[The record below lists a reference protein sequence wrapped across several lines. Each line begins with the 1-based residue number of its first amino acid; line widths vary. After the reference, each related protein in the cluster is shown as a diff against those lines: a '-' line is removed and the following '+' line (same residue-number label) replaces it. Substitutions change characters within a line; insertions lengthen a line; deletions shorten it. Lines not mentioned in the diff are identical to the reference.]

1 MRVNENLSKN
11 GIGVE
16 VSEFSLSDL
25 TAENIDFLRAKW
37 VEYGLIVFPKL
48 PLSHD
53 EFKDFALSFGEFG
66 DDPFIS
72 SLPDYPNIAEI
83 KRSAKE
89 KATPFGGT
97 WHSDWSFMKKPPS
110 ATLLHSKII
119 PPVGGNTL
127 FANTEKAFAALPD
140 EMKDKLRNLKVIHS
154 AKIPYADDGFY
165 ALEKEERSM
174 KILPSKEAKA
184 TFSHPMI
191 KIHPETKKECLFINP
206 VYAINIEDFSE
217 DESQELLWELYE
229 HMIQDQFIY
238 EHIWNENMLIM
249 WDNRTVMHQ
258 ATGGYDGYDRLLH
271 RITLAAL

>member
-1 MRVNENLSKN
+1 MRVSENLSKN

-16 VSEFSLSDL
+16 VTDFSLADL
-25 TAENIDFLRAKW
+25 TQENISFLRSKW

-53 EFKDFALSFGEFG
+53 EFKDFALSFGDFG

-83 KRSAKE
+83 KRSANE

-127 FANTEKAFAALPD
+127 FANTEKSFAALPED
-140 EMKDKLRNLKVIHS
+140 MKNRLRNLKVIHS

-184 TFSHPMI
+184 TFSHPMV
-191 KIHPETKKECLFINP
+191 KIHPETNKECLFINP
-206 VYAINIEDFSE
+206 VYTINIEGLSE
-217 DESQELLWELYE
+217 DESQQLLWELYE
-229 HMIQDQFIY
+229 HMIQDQFVY
-238 EHIWNENMLIM
+238 EHVWNEDMLIM

-271 RITLAAL
+271 RITLAAV

>member
-1 MRVNENLSKN
+1 MRVSENLSKN

-16 VSEFSLSDL
+16 VTDFSLTDL
-25 TAENIDFLRAKW
+25 TRENISFLRSKW

-53 EFKDFALSFGEFG
+53 EFKDFALSFGDFG

-72 SLPDYPNIAEI
+72 SLPNYPNIAEI
-83 KRSAKE
+83 KRSANE

-127 FANTEKAFAALPD
+127 FANTEKSFAALPE
-140 EMKDKLRNLKVIHS
+140 EMKNKLRNLKVIHS

-184 TFSHPMI
+184 TFSHPMV
-191 KIHPETKKECLFINP
+191 KIHPETNKECLFINP
-206 VYAINIEDFSE
+206 VYTINIEGLSE
-217 DESQELLWELYE
+217 DESQQLLWELYE
-229 HMIQDQFIY
+229 HMIKDQFVY
-238 EHIWNENMLIM
+238 EHVWNDDMLIM

-271 RITLAAL
+271 RITLAAV

>member
-1 MRVNENLSKN
+1 MRVSENLSKN

-16 VSEFSLSDL
+16 VSDFSLSDL
-25 TAENIDFLRAKW
+25 TEENISFLRSKW

-48 PLSHD
+48 PLSHN
-53 EFKDFALSFGEFG
+53 EFKDFALSFGNFG

-83 KRSAKE
+83 KRSANE

-127 FANTEKAFAALPD
+127 FANTEKSFAALP
-140 EMKDKLRNLKVIHS
+140 EKMKNKLRNLKVIHS

-206 VYAINIEDFSE
+206 VYTINIEGFSE

-229 HMIQDQFIY
+229 HMTQDKFVY
-238 EHIWNENMLIM
+238 EHVWNEDMLIM

-258 ATGGYDGYDRLLH
+258 ASGGYDGYDRLLH
-271 RITLAAL
+271 RITLAAV

>member
-1 MRVNENLSKN
+1 MRLSENLSKN

-16 VSEFSLSDL
+16 VTDFSLADL
-25 TAENIDFLRAKW
+25 TEENISFLRSKW
-37 VEYGLIVFPKL
+37 VEYGLIVFPRL

-53 EFKDFALSFGEFG
+53 EFKDFALSFGDFG

-83 KRSAKE
+83 KRSANE

-119 PPVGGNTL
+119 PPIGGNTL
-127 FANTEKAFAALPD
+127 FANTEKSFSALPE
-140 EMKDKLRNLKVIHS
+140 EMKNKLRNLKVIHS

-184 TFSHPMI
+184 TYSHPMV
-191 KIHPETKKECLFINP
+191 KIHPETNKECLFINP
-206 VYAINIEDFSE
+206 VYTINIEGFSE
-217 DESQELLWELYE
+217 DESQQLLWELYE
-229 HMIQDQFIY
+229 HMIQDKFVY
-238 EHIWNENMLIM
+238 EHVWNEDMLIM

-271 RITLAAL
+271 RITLAAV

>member
-1 MRVNENLSKN
+1 MRLSENLSKN

-16 VSEFSLSDL
+16 VTDFSLADL
-25 TAENIDFLRAKW
+25 TEENISFLRSKW

-53 EFKDFALSFGEFG
+53 EFKDFALSFGDFG

-83 KRSAKE
+83 KRSANE

-127 FANTEKAFAALPD
+127 FANTERSFAALPE
-140 EMKDKLRNLKVIHS
+140 EMKNKLRNLKVIHS

-184 TFSHPMI
+184 TFSHPMV
-191 KIHPETKKECLFINP
+191 KIHPETNKECLFINP
-206 VYAINIEDFSE
+206 VYTINVEGFSE
-217 DESQELLWELYE
+217 DESQQLLWELYE
-229 HMIQDQFIY
+229 HMIQEQFVY
-238 EHIWNENMLIM
+238 EHVWNEDMLIM

-271 RITLAAL
+271 RITLAAV

>member
-1 MRVNENLSKN
+1 MRVSEDLSKN

-16 VSEFSLSDL
+16 VSDFSLSDL
-25 TAENIDFLRAKW
+25 TEENITFLRSKW

-53 EFKDFALSFGEFG
+53 EFKDFALSFGDFG

-83 KRSAKE
+83 KRSANE

-127 FANTEKAFAALPD
+127 FANTERAFNALPD
-140 EMKDKLRNLKVIHS
+140 KMKDKLRNLKVIHS

-206 VYAINIEDFSE
+206 VYTINIEGFSE
-217 DESQELLWELYE
+217 DESQQLLWELYE
-229 HMIQDQFIY
+229 HMIQDKFVY
-238 EHIWNENMLIM
+238 EHVWNEDMLIM

-258 ATGGYDGYDRLLH
+258 ASGGYDGYDRLLH
-271 RITLAAL
+271 RITLAAV

>member
-1 MRVNENLSKN
+1 MRVSENLSKN

-16 VSEFSLSDL
+16 VSDFSLADL
-25 TAENIDFLRAKW
+25 TEKNISFLRSKW

-53 EFKDFALSFGEFG
+53 EFKDFALSFGNFG

-83 KRSAKE
+83 KRSANE

-110 ATLLHSKII
+110 ATLLHSKVI
-119 PPVGGNTL
+119 PPIGGNTF
-127 FANTEKAFAALPD
+127 FANTEKAFSSLPE
-140 EMKDKLRNLKVIHS
+140 EMKNKLRSLKVIHS

-184 TFSHPMI
+184 TFTHPMV
-191 KIHPETKKECLFINP
+191 KIHPETNKECLFINP
-206 VYAINIEDFSE
+206 VYTINIEGFSE
-217 DESQELLWELYE
+217 DESQQLLWELYE
-229 HMIQDQFIY
+229 HMIQDQFVY
-238 EHIWNENMLIM
+238 EHVWNEDMLIM

-271 RITLAAL
+271 RITLAAV

>member
-1 MRVNENLSKN
+1 MRLSENLSKN

-16 VSEFSLSDL
+16 VSDFSLADL
-25 TAENIDFLRAKW
+25 TRENISFLRSKW

-48 PLSHD
+48 SLSHD
-53 EFKDFALSFGEFG
+53 EFKDFALSFGDFG

-83 KRSAKE
+83 KRSANE

-127 FANTEKAFAALPD
+127 FANTEKSFAALP
-140 EMKDKLRNLKVIHS
+140 EKMKNRLRNLKVIHS

-184 TFSHPMI
+184 TYSHPMV
-191 KIHPETKKECLFINP
+191 KIHPETNKECLFINP
-206 VYAINIEDFSE
+206 VYTINIEGFSE
-217 DESQELLWELYE
+217 DESQQLLWELYE
-229 HMIQDQFIY
+229 HMIQDKFVY
-238 EHIWNENMLIM
+238 EHVWNEDMLIM

-271 RITLAAL
+271 RITLAAV

>member
-1 MRVNENLSKN
+1 MRVSENLSKN

-16 VSEFSLSDL
+16 VSDFSLADL
-25 TAENIDFLRAKW
+25 TRENISFLRSKW
-37 VEYGLIVFPKL
+37 VDYGLIVFPKL

-53 EFKDFALSFGEFG
+53 EFKDFALSFGDFG

-72 SLPDYPNIAEI
+72 SLPNYPNIAEI
-83 KRSAKE
+83 KRSANE

-127 FANTEKAFAALPD
+127 FANTEKSFAALPED
-140 EMKDKLRNLKVIHS
+140 MKNRLRNLKVIHS

-184 TFSHPMI
+184 TFSHPMV
-191 KIHPETKKECLFINP
+191 KIHPETNKECLFINP
-206 VYAINIEDFSE
+206 VYTINIEGFSE
-217 DESQELLWELYE
+217 DESQQLLWELYE
-229 HMIQDQFIY
+229 HMIQDKFVY
-238 EHIWNENMLIM
+238 EHVWNEDMLIM

-258 ATGGYDGYDRLLH
+258 ASGGYDGYDRLLH
-271 RITLAAL
+271 RITLAAV

>member
-16 VSEFSLSDL
+16 VSEFSLSDM
-25 TAENIDFLRAKW
+25 TAENIAFLRSKW
-37 VEYGLIVFPKL
+37 IEYGLIVFPKL

-53 EFKDFALSFGEFG
+53 EFKDFALSFGDFG

-83 KRSAKE
+83 KRSANE

-127 FANTEKAFAALPD
+127 FANTEKAFAALPN
-140 EMKDKLRNLKVIHS
+140 EMKDKLKNLKVTHS

-206 VYAINIEDFSE
+206 VYTINIEGFSE
-217 DESQELLWELYE
+217 DESQQLLWQLYE
-229 HMIQDQFIY
+229 HMIQDQFVY
-238 EHIWNENMLIM
+238 EHVWNEDMLIM

-271 RITLAAL
+271 RITLAAV

>member
-1 MRVNENLSKN
+1 MRVSENLSKN

-16 VSEFSLSDL
+16 VTDFSLADL
-25 TAENIDFLRAKW
+25 TEENISFLRSKW
-37 VEYGLIVFPKL
+37 VEYGLIVFPEL

-53 EFKDFALSFGEFG
+53 EFKDFALSFGDFG

-83 KRSAKE
+83 KRSANE

-127 FANTEKAFAALPD
+127 FANTERSFAALPE
-140 EMKDKLRNLKVIHS
+140 EMKNKLRKLKVIHS

-184 TFSHPMI
+184 TFSHPMV
-191 KIHPETKKECLFINP
+191 KIHPETNKECLFINP
-206 VYAINIEDFSE
+206 VYTINVEGFSE
-217 DESQELLWELYE
+217 DESQQLLWELYE
-229 HMIQDQFIY
+229 HMIQEQFVY
-238 EHIWNENMLIM
+238 EHVWNEDMLIM

-271 RITLAAL
+271 RITLAAV

>member
-1 MRVNENLSKN
+1 MRVSENLSKN

-16 VSEFSLSDL
+16 VSDFSLADL
-25 TAENIDFLRAKW
+25 TEENISFLRSKW

-53 EFKDFALSFGEFG
+53 EFKDFALSFGNFG

-83 KRSAKE
+83 KRSANE

-110 ATLLHSKII
+110 ATLLHSKVI
-119 PPVGGNTL
+119 PPIGGNTF
-127 FANTEKAFAALPD
+127 FANTEKAFSSLPE
-140 EMKDKLRNLKVIHS
+140 EMKNKLRSLKVIHS

-184 TFSHPMI
+184 TFSHPMV
-191 KIHPETKKECLFINP
+191 KIHPETNKECLFINP
-206 VYAINIEDFSE
+206 VYTINIEGFSE
-217 DESQELLWELYE
+217 DESQQLLWELYE
-229 HMIQDQFIY
+229 HMIQDQFVY
-238 EHIWNENMLIM
+238 EHVWNEDMLIM

-271 RITLAAL
+271 RITLAAV

>member
-1 MRVNENLSKN
+1 MRVSENLSKN

-16 VSEFSLSDL
+16 VTDFSLTDL
-25 TAENIDFLRAKW
+25 TRENISFLRSKW

-53 EFKDFALSFGEFG
+53 EFKDFALSFGDFG

-72 SLPDYPNIAEI
+72 SLQDYPNIAEI
-83 KRSAKE
+83 KRSANE

-127 FANTEKAFAALPD
+127 FANTEKSFAALPE
-140 EMKDKLRNLKVIHS
+140 EMKNKLRNLKVIHS

-184 TFSHPMI
+184 TFSHPMV
-191 KIHPETKKECLFINP
+191 KIHPETNKECLFINP
-206 VYAINIEDFSE
+206 VYTINVEGFSE
-217 DESQELLWELYE
+217 DESQQLLWELYE
-229 HMIQDQFIY
+229 HMIQDQFVY
-238 EHIWNENMLIM
+238 EHVWNEDMLIM

-271 RITLAAL
+271 RITLAAV

>member
-1 MRVNENLSKN
+1 MRVSENLSKN

-16 VSEFSLSDL
+16 VTDFSLADL
-25 TAENIDFLRAKW
+25 TEENISFLRSKW

-53 EFKDFALSFGEFG
+53 EFKDFALSFGDFG

-83 KRSAKE
+83 KRSANE

-127 FANTEKAFAALPD
+127 FANTERSFAALPE
-140 EMKDKLRNLKVIHS
+140 EMKNKLRNLKEIHS

-184 TFSHPMI
+184 TFSHPMV
-191 KIHPETKKECLFINP
+191 KIHPETNKECLFINP
-206 VYAINIEDFSE
+206 VYTINIEGFSE
-217 DESQELLWELYE
+217 DESQQLLWELYE
-229 HMIQDQFIY
+229 HMIQEQFVY
-238 EHIWNENMLIM
+238 EHVWNEDMLIM

-258 ATGGYDGYDRLLH
+258 ATGGYDGYDRLLN
-271 RITLAAL
+271 RITLAAV

>member
-1 MRVNENLSKN
+1 MRVSENLSKN

-16 VSEFSLSDL
+16 VTDFSLADL
-25 TAENIDFLRAKW
+25 TEENISFLRSKW
-37 VEYGLIVFPKL
+37 VDYGLIVFPKL

-53 EFKDFALSFGEFG
+53 EFKDFALSFGNFG

-83 KRSAKE
+83 KRSANE

-127 FANTEKAFAALPD
+127 FANTERSFAALPE
-140 EMKDKLRNLKVIHS
+140 EMKNKLRNLKVIHS

-184 TFSHPMI
+184 TFSHPMV
-191 KIHPETKKECLFINP
+191 KIHPETNKECLFINP
-206 VYAINIEDFSE
+206 VYTINVEGFSE
-217 DESQELLWELYE
+217 DASQQLLWELYE
-229 HMIQDQFIY
+229 HMIQDRFVY
-238 EHIWNENMLIM
+238 EHVWNDDMLIM

-271 RITLAAL
+271 RITLAAV

>member
-1 MRVNENLSKN
+1 MRLSENLSKN

-16 VSEFSLSDL
+16 VSDFSLADL
-25 TAENIDFLRAKW
+25 TRENISFLRSKW

-53 EFKDFALSFGEFG
+53 EFKDFALSFGDFG

-83 KRSAKE
+83 KRSANE

-127 FANTEKAFAALPD
+127 FANTEKSFAALPE
-140 EMKDKLRNLKVIHS
+140 EMKKKLRNLKVIHS

-184 TFSHPMI
+184 TYSHPMV
-191 KIHPETKKECLFINP
+191 KIHPETNKECLFINP
-206 VYAINIEDFSE
+206 VYTINIEGFSE
-217 DESQELLWELYE
+217 DESQQLLWELYE
-229 HMIQDQFIY
+229 HMIQEQFVY
-238 EHIWNENMLIM
+238 EHVWNEDMLIM

-271 RITLAAL
+271 RITLAAV

>member
-1 MRVNENLSKN
+1 MRVSENLSKN

-16 VSEFSLSDL
+16 VTDFSLADL
-25 TAENIDFLRAKW
+25 TEENISFLRSKW

-53 EFKDFALSFGEFG
+53 EFKDFALSFGDFG

-83 KRSAKE
+83 KRSANE

-127 FANTEKAFAALPD
+127 FANTEKSFAALPED
-140 EMKDKLRNLKVIHS
+140 MKNRLRNLKVIHS

-184 TFSHPMI
+184 TFSHPMV
-191 KIHPETKKECLFINP
+191 KIHPETNKECLFINP
-206 VYAINIEDFSE
+206 VYTINIEDLSE
-217 DESQELLWELYE
+217 DESQQLLWELYE
-229 HMIQDQFIY
+229 HMIQDKFVY
-238 EHIWNENMLIM
+238 EHVWNEDMLIM

-271 RITLAAL
+271 RITLAAV

>member
-1 MRVNENLSKN
+1 MRVNENLSNN

-25 TAENIDFLRAKW
+25 TAENVAFLRSKW

-53 EFKDFALSFGEFG
+53 EFKDFALSFGDFG

-83 KRSAKE
+83 KRSANE

-110 ATLLHSKII
+110 ATLLHSKVI

-127 FANTEKAFAALPD
+127 FANTEKAFAALPE

-206 VYAINIEDFSE
+206 VYTINIEGFSE
-217 DESQELLWELYE
+217 DESQQLLWELYE
-229 HMIQDQFIY
+229 HMIQDQFVY
-238 EHIWNENMLIM
+238 EHVWNEDMLIM

-258 ATGGYDGYDRLLH
+258 ATGGYDGFDRLLH
-271 RITLAAL
+271 RITLAAV

>member
-1 MRVNENLSKN
+1 MRVSENLSKN

-16 VSEFSLSDL
+16 VSDFSLADL
-25 TAENIDFLRAKW
+25 TLENISFLRSKW

-53 EFKDFALSFGEFG
+53 EFKDFALSFGDFG

-83 KRSAKE
+83 KRNANE

-127 FANTEKAFAALPD
+127 FANTEKSFAALPED
-140 EMKDKLRNLKVIHS
+140 MKNRLRNLKVIHS

-184 TFSHPMI
+184 TFSHPMV
-191 KIHPETKKECLFINP
+191 KIHPETNKECLFINP
-206 VYAINIEDFSE
+206 VYTINIEGLSE
-217 DESQELLWELYE
+217 DESQQLLWELYE
-229 HMIQDQFIY
+229 HMIQDQFVY
-238 EHIWNENMLIM
+238 EHVWNEDMLIM

-258 ATGGYDGYDRLLH
+258 ATGGYDGFDRLLH
-271 RITLAAL
+271 RITLAAV

>member
-53 EFKDFALSFGEFG
+53 EFKDFALSFGDFG

-72 SLPDYPNIAEI
+72 SLQDYPNIAEI
-83 KRSAKE
+83 KRSANE

-119 PPVGGNTL
+119 PPIGGNTL
-127 FANTEKAFAALPD
+127 FANTEKSFAALPE
-140 EMKDKLRNLKVIHS
+140 EMKNKLRKLKVIHS

-184 TFSHPMI
+184 TFSHPMV
-191 KIHPETKKECLFINP
+191 KIHPETNKECLFINP
-206 VYAINIEDFSE
+206 VYTINVEGFSD
-217 DESQELLWELYE
+217 DESQQLLWELYE
-229 HMIQDQFIY
+229 HMIQDQFVY
-238 EHIWNENMLIM
+238 EHVWNEDMLIM

-271 RITLAAL
+271 RITLAAV

>member
-1 MRVNENLSKN
+1 MRVSENLSKN

-16 VSEFSLSDL
+16 VTDFSLTDL
-25 TAENIDFLRAKW
+25 TEENISFLRSKW
-37 VEYGLIVFPKL
+37 VEYGLIGFPEL

-53 EFKDFALSFGEFG
+53 EFKDFALSFGDFG

-83 KRSAKE
+83 KRSADE

-97 WHSDWSFMKKPPS
+97 WHSDWSFMNKPPS

-127 FANTEKAFAALPD
+127 FANTERSFAALPE
-140 EMKDKLRNLKVIHS
+140 EMKNKLRNLKVIHS

-184 TFSHPMI
+184 TFSHPMV
-191 KIHPETKKECLFINP
+191 KIHPETNKECLFINP
-206 VYAINIEDFSE
+206 VYTINVEGFSE
-217 DESQELLWELYE
+217 DSSQQLLWELYE
-229 HMIQDQFIY
+229 HMIQEQFVY
-238 EHIWNENMLIM
+238 EHVWNEDMLIM

-271 RITLAAL
+271 RITLAAV

>member
-1 MRVNENLSKN
+1 MRVSENLSKN

-16 VSEFSLSDL
+16 VTDFSLSDL
-25 TAENIDFLRAKW
+25 TEENISFLRSKW
-37 VEYGLIVFPKL
+37 VEYGLIVFPEL

-53 EFKDFALSFGEFG
+53 EFKDFALSFGDFG

-83 KRSAKE
+83 KRSANE

-127 FANTEKAFAALPD
+127 FANTERSFAALPE
-140 EMKDKLRNLKVIHS
+140 EMKNKLRNLKVIHS

-184 TFSHPMI
+184 TFSHPMV
-191 KIHPETKKECLFINP
+191 KIHPETNKECLFINP
-206 VYAINIEDFSE
+206 VYTINVEGFSE
-217 DESQELLWELYE
+217 DESQQLLWELYE
-229 HMIQDQFIY
+229 HMIRDQFVY
-238 EHIWNENMLIM
+238 EHVWNDDMLIM

-271 RITLAAL
+271 RITLAAV

>member
-25 TAENIDFLRAKW
+25 TAENVAFLRSKW

-53 EFKDFALSFGEFG
+53 EFKDFALSFGNFG

-83 KRSAKE
+83 KRSANE

-110 ATLLHSKII
+110 ATLLHSKVI

-127 FANTEKAFAALPD
+127 FANTEKAFAALP
-140 EMKDKLRNLKVIHS
+140 EKMKDKLRNLKVIHS

-206 VYAINIEDFSE
+206 VYTINIEGFSE
-217 DESQELLWELYE
+217 DESQQLLWELYE
-229 HMIQDQFIY
+229 HMIQDQFVY
-238 EHIWNENMLIM
+238 EHVWNEDMLIM

-258 ATGGYDGYDRLLH
+258 ATGGYDGFDRLLH
-271 RITLAAL
+271 RITLAAI

>member
-1 MRVNENLSKN
+1 MRVSENLSKN

-16 VSEFSLSDL
+16 VSDFSLSDL
-25 TAENIDFLRAKW
+25 TEENISFLRSKW

-53 EFKDFALSFGEFG
+53 EFKDFALSFGNFG

-83 KRSAKE
+83 KRSANE

-127 FANTEKAFAALPD
+127 FANTEKSFAALP
-140 EMKDKLRNLKVIHS
+140 EKVKNKLRNLKVIHS

-206 VYAINIEDFSE
+206 VYTINIEGFSE

-229 HMIQDQFIY
+229 HMTQDKFVY
-238 EHIWNENMLIM
+238 EHVWNEDMLIM

-258 ATGGYDGYDRLLH
+258 ASGGYDGYDRLLH
-271 RITLAAL
+271 RITLAAV

>member
-16 VSEFSLSDL
+16 VSDFSLSDL
-25 TAENIDFLRAKW
+25 TAENVAFLRSKW

-53 EFKDFALSFGEFG
+53 EFKDFALSFGNFG

-83 KRSAKE
+83 KRSANE

-127 FANTEKAFAALPD
+127 FANTEKAFAALPE

-206 VYAINIEDFSE
+206 VYTINIEGFSE
-217 DESQELLWELYE
+217 DESQQLLWELYE
-229 HMIQDQFIY
+229 HMIQDQFVY
-238 EHIWNENMLIM
+238 EHVWNEDMLIM

-258 ATGGYDGYDRLLH
+258 ATGGYDGFDRLLH
-271 RITLAAL
+271 RITLAAV

>member
-1 MRVNENLSKN
+1 MRVSENLSKN

-16 VSEFSLSDL
+16 VTDFSLTDL
-25 TAENIDFLRAKW
+25 TRVNISFLRSKW

-53 EFKDFALSFGEFG
+53 EFKDFALSFGDFG

-72 SLPDYPNIAEI
+72 SLQDYPNIAEI
-83 KRSAKE
+83 KRSANE

-97 WHSDWSFMKKPPS
+97 WHSDWSFMKNPPS

-127 FANTEKAFAALPD
+127 FANTEKSFAALPE
-140 EMKDKLRNLKVIHS
+140 EMKNKLRKLKVIHS

-184 TFSHPMI
+184 TFSHPMV
-191 KIHPETKKECLFINP
+191 KIHPETNKECLFINP
-206 VYAINIEDFSE
+206 VYTINVEGFSD
-217 DESQELLWELYE
+217 DESQQLLWELYE
-229 HMIQDQFIY
+229 HMIQDQFVY
-238 EHIWNENMLIM
+238 EHVWNEDMLIM

-271 RITLAAL
+271 RITLAAV

>member
-1 MRVNENLSKN
+1 MKVSENLSRN

-16 VSEFSLSDL
+16 VTNFSLSDL
-25 TAENIDFLRAKW
+25 TEENISFLRSKW
-37 VEYGLIVFPKL
+37 VEYGLIVFPEL

-53 EFKDFALSFGEFG
+53 EFKDFALSFGDFG

-83 KRSAKE
+83 KRSADE

-97 WHSDWSFMKKPPS
+97 WHSDWSFMNKPPS

-127 FANTEKAFAALPD
+127 FANTERSFAALPE
-140 EMKDKLRNLKVIHS
+140 EMKNKLRKLKVIHS

-174 KILPSKEAKA
+174 KILSSKEAKA
-184 TFSHPMI
+184 TFSHPMV
-191 KIHPETKKECLFINP
+191 KIHPETNKECLFINP
-206 VYAINIEDFSE
+206 VYTINVEGFSE
-217 DESQELLWELYE
+217 DESQQLLWELYE
-229 HMIQDQFIY
+229 HMIQDQFVY
-238 EHIWNENMLIM
+238 EHVWNDDMLIM

-271 RITLAAL
+271 RITLAAV

>member
-16 VSEFSLSDL
+16 VSDFSLSDL
-25 TAENIDFLRAKW
+25 TAENVAFLRSKW
-37 VEYGLIVFPKL
+37 IEYGLIVFPKL

-53 EFKDFALSFGEFG
+53 EFKDFALSFGDFG

-83 KRSAKE
+83 KRSANE

-110 ATLLHSKII
+110 ATLLHSKVI

-127 FANTEKAFAALPD
+127 FANTEKAFAALPE

-206 VYAINIEDFSE
+206 VYTINIEGFSE
-217 DESQELLWELYE
+217 DESQQLLWELYE
-229 HMIQDQFIY
+229 HMIQDQFVY
-238 EHIWNENMLIM
+238 EHVWNEDMLIM

-258 ATGGYDGYDRLLH
+258 ATGGYDGFDRLLH
-271 RITLAAL
+271 RITLAAV

>member
-83 KRSAKE
+83 KRSARE

-206 VYAINIEDFSE
+206 VYTINIEGFSE
-217 DESQELLWELYE
+217 DESQQHLWELYE

-238 EHIWNENMLIM
+238 EHVWNENMLIM

>member
-89 KATPFGGT
+89 KATPFGGP

-184 TFSHPMI
+184 TFSHLMI

-206 VYAINIEDFSE
+206 VYTINIEGFSE
-217 DESQELLWELYE
+217 DESQQLLWELYE

-238 EHIWNENMLIM
+238 EHVWNENMLIM

>member
-1 MRVNENLSKN
+1 MRVSENLSKN

-16 VSEFSLSDL
+16 VTDFSLSDL
-25 TAENIDFLRAKW
+25 TEENISFLRSKW

-53 EFKDFALSFGEFG
+53 EFKDFAMSFGDFG

-83 KRSAKE
+83 KRSADE

-127 FANTEKAFAALPD
+127 FANTERSFAALPE
-140 EMKDKLRNLKVIHS
+140 EMKNKLRNLKVIHS

-184 TFSHPMI
+184 TFSHPMV
-191 KIHPETKKECLFINP
+191 KIHPETNKECLFINP
-206 VYAINIEDFSE
+206 VYTINVEGFSE
-217 DESQELLWELYE
+217 DESQQLLWELYE
-229 HMIQDQFIY
+229 HMIKDQFVY
-238 EHIWNENMLIM
+238 EHVWNDDMLIM

-271 RITLAAL
+271 RITLAAV

>member
-1 MRVNENLSKN
+1 MRVSENLSKN

-16 VSEFSLSDL
+16 VSDFSLSDL
-25 TAENIDFLRAKW
+25 TEENISFLRSKW

-53 EFKDFALSFGEFG
+53 EFNDFALSFGNFG

-83 KRSAKE
+83 KRSANE

-127 FANTEKAFAALPD
+127 FANTEKSFAALP
-140 EMKDKLRNLKVIHS
+140 EKMKNKLRNLKVIHS

-206 VYAINIEDFSE
+206 VYTINIEGFSE

-229 HMIQDQFIY
+229 HMTQDKFVY
-238 EHIWNENMLIM
+238 EHVWNEDMLIM

-258 ATGGYDGYDRLLH
+258 ASGGYDGYDRLLH
-271 RITLAAL
+271 RITLAAV

>member
-1 MRVNENLSKN
+1 MRVSENLSKN

-16 VSEFSLSDL
+16 VSNFSLADL
-25 TAENIDFLRAKW
+25 TRENISFLRSKW
-37 VEYGLIVFPKL
+37 VDYGLIVFPKL

-53 EFKDFALSFGEFG
+53 EFKDFALSFGDFG

-83 KRSAKE
+83 KRSANE

-127 FANTEKAFAALPD
+127 FANTEKSFAALPED
-140 EMKDKLRNLKVIHS
+140 MKNRLRNLKVIHS

-184 TFSHPMI
+184 TFSHPMV
-191 KIHPETKKECLFINP
+191 KIHPETNKECLFINP
-206 VYAINIEDFSE
+206 VYTINIEGFSE
-217 DESQELLWELYE
+217 DESQQLLWELYE
-229 HMIQDQFIY
+229 HMIQDKFVY
-238 EHIWNENMLIM
+238 EHVWNEDMLIM
-249 WDNRTVMHQ
+249 WDNRTIMHQ
-258 ATGGYDGYDRLLH
+258 AMGGYDGYDRLLH
-271 RITLAAL
+271 RITLAAV

>member
-1 MRVNENLSKN
+1 MRVSENLSKN

-16 VSEFSLSDL
+16 VTDFSLADL
-25 TAENIDFLRAKW
+25 TLENISFLRSKW

-53 EFKDFALSFGEFG
+53 EFKDFALSFGDFG

-83 KRSAKE
+83 KRSANE

-127 FANTEKAFAALPD
+127 FANTERSFAVLPE
-140 EMKDKLRNLKVIHS
+140 EMKNKLRNLKVIHS

-206 VYAINIEDFSE
+206 VYTINIEGFSE
-217 DESQELLWELYE
+217 DKSQQLLWELYE
-229 HMIQDQFIY
+229 HMIQDQFVY
-238 EHIWNENMLIM
+238 EHAWNEDMLIM

-258 ATGGYDGYDRLLH
+258 AMGGYDGYDRLLH
-271 RITLAAL
+271 RITLAAV

>member
-1 MRVNENLSKN
+1 MRVSENLSKN

-25 TAENIDFLRAKW
+25 TAENVAFLRSKW

-53 EFKDFALSFGEFG
+53 EFKDFALSFGNFG

-83 KRSAKE
+83 KRSANE

-127 FANTEKAFAALPD
+127 FANTEKSFAALPED
-140 EMKDKLRNLKVIHS
+140 MKNRLRNLKVIHS

-191 KIHPETKKECLFINP
+191 KVHPETKKECLFINP
-206 VYAINIEDFSE
+206 VYTINIEGFSE

-229 HMIQDQFIY
+229 HMTQDKFVY
-238 EHIWNENMLIM
+238 EHVWNEDMLIM

-258 ATGGYDGYDRLLH
+258 ASGGYDGYERLLH
-271 RITLAAL
+271 RITLAAV